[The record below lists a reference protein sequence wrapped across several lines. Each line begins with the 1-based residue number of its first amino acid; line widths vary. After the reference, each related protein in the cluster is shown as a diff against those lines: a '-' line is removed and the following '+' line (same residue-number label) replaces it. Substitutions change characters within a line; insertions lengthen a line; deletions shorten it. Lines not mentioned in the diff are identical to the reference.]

1 MLKDIRYSHSP
12 EQKEKLMRKSIIIA
26 LAVLVCLGALALTAC
41 ENMAAAD
48 EDNPLA
54 STDITI
60 HVEDEYGNSIRGA
73 SVNWSIG
80 DSSSGPWI
88 VEDTGTTNAL
98 GNCTITTDWGT
109 HYANDRYY
117 KCFASKNGDTGEK
130 IDPFTASA
138 PATITV
144 IID

>member
-1 MLKDIRYSHSP
+1 
-12 EQKEKLMRKSIIIA
+12 MRKSIIIA

-60 HVEDEYGNSIRGA
+60 HVEDEYGNSVAGA
-73 SVNWSIG
+73 SVSWSVG
-80 DSSSGPWI
+80 SSSSGPWVI
-88 VEDTGTTNAL
+88 EDMGTTNIY

-109 HYANDRYY
+109 HYANNKYY
-117 KCFASKNGDTGEK
+117 KCYASKNGDTGYE
-130 IDPFTASA
+130 IEPFTAMA
-138 PATITV
+138 PATIDV